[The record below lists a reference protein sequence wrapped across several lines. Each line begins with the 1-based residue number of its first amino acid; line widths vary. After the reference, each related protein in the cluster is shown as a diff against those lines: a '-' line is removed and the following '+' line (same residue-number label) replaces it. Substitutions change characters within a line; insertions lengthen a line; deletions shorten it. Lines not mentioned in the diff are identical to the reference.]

1 MKKKK
6 SIFFQYPKTIL
17 SFASGI
23 IESSSG
29 FNYFH
34 NASTNS
40 GSSGAP
46 LINNNIKVIGVHK
59 MGIISEK
66 NNVATN
72 LNIVKYAISTL
83 FNKDYIN
90 DIKKARESTRKLS
103 DDEIEELKK
112 HGLKET
118 SLSNMYKCPYFS
130 SSSVMLF
137 YRTNHGWYF
146 TKKEK
151 NKTNYVLKEIKL
163 YNWTLINIYKKIEE
177 IINEFGKELEHR
189 HELIISWLKISELM
203 YM

>member
-1 MKKKK
+1 MIMKKKK

-118 SLSNMYKCPYFS
+118 SLSNMYKCPYSS
-130 SSSVMLF
+130 SSSVMLV

-146 TKKEK
+146 TEKEK
-151 NKTNYVLKEIKL
+151 IKL
-163 YNWTLINIYKKIEE
+163 NTY
-177 IINEFGKELEHR
+177 
-189 HELIISWLKISELM
+189 
-203 YM
+203 